1 MKGMTLIAAALLAGA
16 MAAPVAAQQDPEQRI
31 ASALERAREAGL
43 PVQLLE
49 SKIAEGRAKGVP
61 MDRIAFAVEQRAAG
75 LERAS
80 EALAGAV
87 GARDVTPQDV
97 AVGADALEAGVSEA
111 VLAEIAATTPRER
124 RTVAIAA
131 LTQLVAAGAVPQE
144 ALNRVNEALGR
155 GDEALMNLP
164 AAARG
169 PGVAGPPAGVP
180 AAGRPSGAGR
190 PGGKPGGG
198 F

>member
-1 MKGMTLIAAALLAGA
+1 MKGMRFIGAAMLAAAL
-16 MAAPVAAQQDPEQRI
+16 AAPASAQDPEQRI
-31 ASALERAREAGL
+31 ASALERARAAGL

-49 SKIAEGRAKGVP
+49 SRIAEGRAKGLP

-80 EALAGAV
+80 QALAAALGEEE
-87 GARDVTPQDV
+87 VTEQDV
-97 AVGADALEAGVSEA
+97 GLGADALEAGVSEA
-111 VLAEIAATTPRER
+111 VLGQIAVTSGRER

-131 LTQLVAAGAVPQE
+131 LTYLVAEGTVPEE
-144 ALNRVNEALGR
+144 ALNRVKDALAR
-155 GDEALMNLP
+155 GDDALLNLP

-169 PGVAGPPAGVP
+169 AGAGGPPAAVP
-180 AAGRPSGAGR
+180 AAGRPTGTGR
-190 PGGKPGGG
+190 PGGGPGG